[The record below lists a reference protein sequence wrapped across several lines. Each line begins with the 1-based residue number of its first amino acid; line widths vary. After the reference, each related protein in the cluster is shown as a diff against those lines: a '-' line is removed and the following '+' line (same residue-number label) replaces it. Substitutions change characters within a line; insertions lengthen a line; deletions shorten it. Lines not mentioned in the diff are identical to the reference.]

1 MGKTIIAAG
10 AALACTTFAFA
21 DGAVK
26 LESGLN
32 VKTKTLT
39 KNTTKVQKYR
49 ASRGGVA
56 GIASADILDRVA
68 GDTASSATVFAG
80 NAWSDTGNTSIFTSD
95 WDENCPDTS
104 PGSTPGAPDGWYAW
118 APSATSSVDISM
130 CDAFTTYDSK
140 LAVYDPSVGVTLGL
154 AVACDDDACSAGLG
168 FPWVAEI
175 VGFNAVNGSTYFIM
189 VDGWSVGD
197 AGNYKIVVGA
207 GVPCTVTCPTG
218 ALIAD
223 NGLCGYT
230 GTANNAF
237 AVDGNNGCFEAVPSP
252 NAVNILNCGDVYC
265 GTTFLD
271 SALQLRDLDW
281 FRYDYANTNDVLLTL
296 VTQNA
301 DGAEILVVTNDGAC
315 ASLAILGS
323 VGTGSNC
330 TTVSLSLIGF
340 TTGTSLFH
348 IVGPFGLDPSLDCPN
363 EQLYVL
369 SVAACNCG
377 PYLPGNI
384 VNTGTSQDIVDVD
397 DLNVVLSNWNQT
409 CM

>member
-49 ASRGGVA
+49 ASRGGVS

-68 GDTASSATVFAG
+68 GDTASMATVFAG

-95 WDENCPDTS
+95 WDETCADTS
-104 PGSTPGAPDGWYAW
+104 PGFTPGAPDGWYAW

-154 AVACDDDACSAGLG
+154 PVACDDDACSAGLG

-197 AGNYKIVVGA
+197 AGNYKIVVG
-207 GVPCTVTCPTG
+207 
-218 ALIAD
+218 
-223 NGLCGYT
+223 
-230 GTANNAF
+230 
-237 AVDGNNGCFEAVPSP
+237 
-252 NAVNILNCGDVYC
+252 
-265 GTTFLD
+265 
-271 SALQLRDLDW
+271 
-281 FRYDYANTNDVLLTL
+281 
-296 VTQNA
+296 
-301 DGAEILVVTNDGAC
+301 
-315 ASLAILGS
+315 
-323 VGTGSNC
+323 
-330 TTVSLSLIGF
+330 
-340 TTGTSLFH
+340 
-348 IVGPFGLDPSLDCPN
+348 
-363 EQLYVL
+363 
-369 SVAACNCG
+369 
-377 PYLPGNI
+377 
-384 VNTGTSQDIVDVD
+384 
-397 DLNVVLSNWNQT
+397 
-409 CM
+409 